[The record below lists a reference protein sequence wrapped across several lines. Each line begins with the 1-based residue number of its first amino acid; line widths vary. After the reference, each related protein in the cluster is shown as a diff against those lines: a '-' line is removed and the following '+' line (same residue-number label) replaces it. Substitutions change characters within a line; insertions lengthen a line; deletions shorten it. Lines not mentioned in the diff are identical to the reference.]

1 MQGLLYD
8 IRFNMHILLY
18 DAHLTCRIYQKI
30 HATKKYTQTCCDY
43 DFVCVFWYI
52 KLNKYDTIGL
62 V

>member
-1 MQGLLYD
+1 MGKQDMQGLLYD

-43 DFVCVFWYI
+43 DFVCAFLLHKV
-52 KLNKYDTIGL
+52 K
-62 V
+62 